1 MKFSVKK
8 NRYFREF
15 FLHRETTWMHSL
27 DYE

>member
-15 FLHRETTWMHSL
+15 FLHWETTWMLSL
-27 DYE
+27 YYE

>member
-15 FLHRETTWMHSL
+15 FLQRETIWMHSL
-27 DYE
+27 DRE